1 MRATSPTSAPPPCRV
16 LVVDDDVEHARTLV
30 RLLERAEYAAEAV
43 HDVDDALAALR
54 RTPFD
59 LVLTDLV
66 MPGKSGMDLLQ
77 AIRHLRIASD
87 VVLMTAFGTVE
98 RAVEAMRAGASDFI
112 VKPIKRATLLQSLDR
127 VVEAARLKR
136 ENRALRDELRQL
148 RAGQELQ
155 GISPM
160 FRKAVA
166 TARQAAASDATV
178 LLLGES
184 GTGKELFAR
193 EIHAASH
200 RSDGPFVPLHCA
212 ALPETLIESELF
224 GHEAGAF
231 TGAIK
236 ANPGRIEAANGGTLF
251 LDEIGELPAT
261 VQVKLLRVLQEGEVQ
276 RVGATAPR
284 PVDVRVVAATHRDLQ
299 AMVEAGSFREDLYY
313 RLHVISVD
321 IPALRDRPE
330 DIELLAAHFIRAVA
344 ARERKTPP
352 TLSADARRAL
362 RGWTWPGNVRELQ
375 NAMERAVV
383 LCASSTIT
391 AADLPAAVDASSAR
405 PEVVVV
411 PVGTSAAEAER
422 RLLLATLAHA
432 DGDKGLAASILGI
445 GRRTVYRKLE
455 EYAKADPDLSFSSD
469 D

>member
-1 MRATSPTSAPPPCRV
+1 MSAPLSAPQPARPRV
-16 LVVDDDVEHARTLV
+16 LVVDDDVEHAHTLV
-30 RLLERAEYAAEAV
+30 RLLERAEYAAVPV
-43 HDVDDALAALR
+43 HDVDHALTALR

-77 AIRHLRIASD
+77 AIRHLGLEVD

-112 VKPIKRATLLQSLDR
+112 VKPIKRATLLQALDR
-127 VVEAARLKR
+127 VVKAARLKR

-155 GISPM
+155 GISPG
-160 FRKAVA
+160 FRAAVA

-212 ALPETLIESELF
+212 ALPESLIESELF

-236 ANPGRIEAANGGTLF
+236 ANAGRIEAANGGTLF
-251 LDEIGELPAT
+251 LDEIGELPPSA
-261 VQVKLLRVLQEGEVQ
+261 QVKLLRVLQEGEVQ

-284 PVDVRVVAATHRDLQ
+284 HVDVRVVAATHRDLE
-299 AMVEAGSFREDLYY
+299 AMVAAGTFREDLFY
-313 RLHVISVD
+313 RLHVIALR
-321 IPALRDRPE
+321 IPPLRDRPE
-330 DIELLAAHFIRAVA
+330 DVELLAAHFLRAVA
-344 ARERKTPP
+344 ARERKPP
-352 TLSADARRAL
+352 PSLDAEARRAL
-362 RGWTWPGNVRELQ
+362 RSWAWPGNVRELQ
-375 NAMERAVV
+375 NAIERAVV
-383 LCASSTIT
+383 LCASNTIT
-391 AADLPAAVDASSAR
+391 LADLPPGVRSDAGA
-405 PEVVVV
+405 PESLQI
-411 PVGTSAAEAER
+411 PIGTSAGEVER

-432 DGDKGLAASILGI
+432 GGDKGLTASILGI

-455 EYAKADPDLSFSSD
+455 EYAKADPDLSILSD